1 MWNTQACENARC
13 KLIQDPKLLA
23 ELPHLDRDPVGFI
36 NTCNEEANN

>member
-13 KLIQDPKLLA
+13 KLIQDLSIA
-23 ELPHLDRDPVGFI
+23 ELPHLDSDPVGFI